1 MANKQAYKNGLR
13 SQFQSGDE
21 AVKAGRAG
29 GVASGRSKRKWAS
42 LREAFKERMTDGD
55 RLRIFDAMLEKAAAG
70 DVRAAEFIR
79 DTMGEKPTDRI
90 EQTVNEIA
98 FRIEGVSEA
107 EADLISG

>member
-1 MANKQAYKNGLR
+1 
-13 SQFQSGDE
+13 
-21 AVKAGRAG
+21 
-29 GVASGRSKRKWAS
+29 
-42 LREAFKERMTDGD
+42 MTDGD

-98 FRIEGVSEA
+98 FRVEGVSPK
-107 EADLISG
+107 EADEIFGLLI